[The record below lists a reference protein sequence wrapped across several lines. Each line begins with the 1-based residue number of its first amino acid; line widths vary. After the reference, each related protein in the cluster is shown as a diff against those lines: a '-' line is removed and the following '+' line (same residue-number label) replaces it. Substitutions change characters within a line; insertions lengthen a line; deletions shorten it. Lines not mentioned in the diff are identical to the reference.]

1 MSDAA
6 VVSLAQDALL
16 TAFLVAAP
24 ILLVSLLIGMLVS
37 VFQAMT
43 QINEVPLTFVPK
55 IFGVFAVAA
64 VLGPWMVGTMVDY
77 TQRLFAT
84 LPVPSHVEI
93 ARGVQIKSL
102 GTIS

>member
-6 VVSLAQDALL
+6 VVALAQDALL

-24 ILLVSLLIGMLVS
+24 ILFVSLVIGMVVS

-43 QINEVPLTFVPK
+43 QINEVTMTFVPK

-64 VLGPWMVGTMVDY
+64 LLGPWMVGTMVSY
-77 TQRLFAT
+77 TQRLYVS
-84 LPVPSHVEI
+84 LPLI
-93 ARGVQIKSL
+93 AGP
-102 GTIS
+102 